1 MITYS
6 ELAGGRKQD
15 LVKEYPG
22 IARHFDELEN
32 EIEKNPAAGTQ
43 ELMANTGGRATP
55 VRTMSTQTE
64 IFGGVVSYSKELIAV
79 YVCSDDMTAIRIVQ
93 FLF

>member
-1 MITYS
+1 MQ
-6 ELAGGRKQD
+6 ERKF
-15 LVKEYPG
+15 LGSLKSGPLKTG

-32 EIEKNPAAGTQ
+32 EIEKSPTAGTQ

-64 IFGGVVSYSKELIAV
+64 IFAGVVSYSKELIAV
-79 YVCSDDMTAIRIVQ
+79 YVCSDDMTAIRFLAEIV
-93 FLF
+93 